1 MVILVLMERIHN
13 GKPYPENVG
22 NMTKMSH
29 FNTYCEYLHSSR
41 MKGTAHVQQMHAYFS
56 GDTWKYKGKR
66 CEQRGKALC
75 YRTQEHHVAPWRRH
89 VWILSDYGQQ
99 KFKASK
105 AGQTKTTWLY
115 RKKQTRSD
123 KKANFLMSKAR
134 KRVTSLHG
142 WVNVSRHFWREP
154 TRFRWHRMHS
164 PLKTRGL
171 PCHKETSS
179 LTWNLKLHYCSTNA
193 EGNVHR

>member
-75 YRTQEHHVAPWRRH
+75 YRTQEHHVAP
-89 VWILSDYGQQ
+89 
-99 KFKASK
+99 
-105 AGQTKTTWLY
+105 
-115 RKKQTRSD
+115 
-123 KKANFLMSKAR
+123 
-134 KRVTSLHG
+134 
-142 WVNVSRHFWREP
+142 
-154 TRFRWHRMHS
+154 
-164 PLKTRGL
+164 
-171 PCHKETSS
+171 
-179 LTWNLKLHYCSTNA
+179 
-193 EGNVHR
+193 